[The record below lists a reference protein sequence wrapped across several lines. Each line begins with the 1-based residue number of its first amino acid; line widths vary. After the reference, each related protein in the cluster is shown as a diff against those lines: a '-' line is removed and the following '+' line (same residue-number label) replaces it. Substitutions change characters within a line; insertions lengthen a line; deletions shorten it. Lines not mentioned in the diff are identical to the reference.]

1 MSNSTTT
8 ATCPK
13 GITTTTTTAATKGK
27 RRDTFSDFV
36 AAKLS
41 VNPSKMTANMVIDRQ
56 GQPTAGVFAKP
67 NGDIIVRIDGRYVT
81 ISAEGG
87 DIDIKVKGTK
97 GRPVTDVRCFLAD

>member
-13 GITTTTTTAATKGK
+13 GITTTTTTIDSA
-27 RRDTFSDFV
+27 S
-36 AAKLS
+36 AKLS